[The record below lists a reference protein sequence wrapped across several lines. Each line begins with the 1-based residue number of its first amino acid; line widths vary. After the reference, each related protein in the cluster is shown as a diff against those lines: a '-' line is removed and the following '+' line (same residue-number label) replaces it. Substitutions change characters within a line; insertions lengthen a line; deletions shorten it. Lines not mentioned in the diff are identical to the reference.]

1 MKPPIEFFF
10 DPISPFSYLATT
22 RIDQLAARHGREVV
36 WRPTLIGVTML
47 KMMGM
52 KPLPETPLK
61 SVYFWHDLER
71 LAAMFGVPVARHG
84 LKGINSLAAS
94 RAYLWLLDRDPSMA
108 RELVK
113 RLSKKLWTIRQD
125 LTPPE
130 TVIAEAAALGADGN
144 ALRAAL
150 EGDELKRRLAE
161 AVDYAVSRNVFGVPF
176 FIADGEP
183 FWGSD
188 RMWMLDRWL
197 ADGRL
202 PRWDEWLAG
211 TAGEN
216 DGRIS

>member
-22 RIDQLAARHGREVV
+22 CIDRLAARHGREVV
-36 WRPTLIGVTML
+36 WRPTLIGVTIL
-47 KMMGM
+47 KVMGL
-52 KPLPETPLK
+52 KPVPATPLK
-61 SVYFWHDLER
+61 SVYYWHDLER
-71 LAAMFGVPVARHG
+71 LAAMFGVPLVRHG
-84 LKGINSLAAS
+84 LTGVNSLAAN
-94 RAYLWLLDRDPSMA
+94 RAYLWLLDRDPAMA

-113 RLSKKLWTIRQD
+113 RLSKKLWTTRQD

-130 TVIAEAAALGADGN
+130 TVIAEAAALGADGA

-150 EGDELKRRLAE
+150 EGEELKRRLAE
-161 AVDYAVSRNVFGVPF
+161 AVDYAISRNVFGVPF

-202 PRWDEWLAG
+202 PRRDEWLAG
-211 TAGEN
+211 KACEN
-216 DGRIS
+216 DGRTL